1 MKDLFKSL
9 SPEWRSAI
17 VVFLIV
23 LSMLVGYIAWMI
35 ISYIMVEFILPVAPY
50 LIVIVCMIG
59 VGVVIGFAL
68 RRRVK

>member
-9 SPEWRSAI
+9 SPEWQLAI

-23 LSMLVGYIAWMI
+23 LSMVGVYVLWTI

-68 RRRVK
+68 RRRDK